1 MKKNKIIYWVSKG
14 IIAAMMLFSAFGYF
28 TSPDMD
34 AAFKHLGFPAYF
46 RIELAVLKIIGVI
59 VLLVPMLPEKVKVIA
74 YFGFAITFVSAMIAH
89 LSSGDPL
96 SVAMVPIVL
105 LLILGISYYFNEQ
118 LKTKR

>member
-1 MKKNKIIYWVSKG
+1 MKKNKIIYWVSTG
-14 IIAAMMLFSAFGYF
+14 TIAAMMLFSAFGYF

-34 AAFKHLGFPAYF
+34 ATFKHLGFPAYF